1 MTVGVVFSVRRP
13 TALEQP
19 PGHGQLMPLH
29 LDILDVGQGDGMVI
43 WRPDGKI
50 MMVDLGST
58 KNKGLVTA
66 DSGTQVAVRYVRR
79 L

>member
-1 MTVGVVFSVRRP
+1 MTVGVVFSYAGHCP
-13 TALEQP
+13 GTT

-29 LDILDVGQGDGMVI
+29 LDILDVGQSDGMVI
-43 WRPDGKI
+43 WRPDDKI

-58 KNKGLVTA
+58 KNKELVTA
-66 DSGTQVAVRYVRR
+66 DSGTQIAVRYVRR

>member
-1 MTVGVVFSVRRP
+1 
-13 TALEQP
+13 
-19 PGHGQLMPLH
+19 MPLH

-43 WRPDGKI
+43 WLPNGKV

-58 KNKGLVTA
+58 KNKGLITEGPPPPLIKRL
-66 DSGTQVAVRYVRR
+66 DSSVSAGTQIALRYVRR

>member
-1 MTVGVVFSVRRP
+1 
-13 TALEQP
+13 
-19 PGHGQLMPLH
+19 MPLH